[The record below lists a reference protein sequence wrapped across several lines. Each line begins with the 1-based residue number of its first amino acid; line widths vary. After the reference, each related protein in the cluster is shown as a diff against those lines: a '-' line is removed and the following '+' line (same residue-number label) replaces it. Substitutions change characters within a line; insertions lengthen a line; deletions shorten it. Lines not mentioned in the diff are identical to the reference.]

1 MIVTQIVTINGND
14 FQKTFSDEGL
24 QIKRDGVVYD
34 EAIDPVDTDRVY
46 EETDTPVEKLE
57 DEE

>member
-14 FQKTFSDEGL
+14 FQKTFSDKGV

>member
-14 FQKTFSDEGL
+14 FQKTFSDKGFK
-24 QIKRDGVVYD
+24 IKRDGVVYD

>member
-14 FQKTFSDEGL
+14 FQKTFSDKGF